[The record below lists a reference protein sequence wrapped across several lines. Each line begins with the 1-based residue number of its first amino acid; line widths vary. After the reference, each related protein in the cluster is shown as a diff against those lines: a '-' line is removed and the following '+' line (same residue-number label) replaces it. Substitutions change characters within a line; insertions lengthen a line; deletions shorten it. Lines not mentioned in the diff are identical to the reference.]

1 MRQLARNWLTCSAMA
16 RHPTFIPLALW
27 CALIAVSAGGCYS
40 PTLPIPPPLQE
51 AITVSPPDA
60 DGWVLV
66 EGDARAMDE
75 GDQAV
80 IINRDSMYGWIVPV
94 GADGF
99 SVQVQAEPLDWL
111 VISRMVGDEM
121 SQSIQA
127 QVPAE

>member
-1 MRQLARNWLTCSAMA
+1 MS
-16 RHPTFIPLALW
+16 RHLSSIVLALW
-27 CALIAVSAGGCYS
+27 CALTIVAAVGCYS
-40 PTLPIPPPLQE
+40 PTLPLPPPLQE
-51 AITVSPPDA
+51 AITVSAPDA

-94 GADGF
+94 GSTGF
-99 SVQVQAEPLDWL
+99 SVQVRAEPLDWL

-121 SQSIQA
+121 SQSVQV